1 MESDWKWV
9 FISLPMS
16 GRSDEEIM
24 KDLAEI
30 HRAYINKM
38 PTGKTVA
45 FCHNFNPELRA
56 RDNGAKA
63 GLESV
68 WYLGKA
74 LEQISK
80 CDAVCFCGDW
90 RISKGCIIER
100 MVCEKYDIPCEE
112 DPRE

>member
-1 MESDWKWV
+1 MESDLKWV

-30 HRAYINKM
+30 KRAYINKM
-38 PTGKTVA
+38 PDMTSVV

-56 RDNGAKA
+56 QDNGAKA

-68 WYLGKA
+68 WHLGRA

-80 CDAVCFCGDW
+80 CDAVCF
-90 RISKGCIIER
+90 SKGWMRARGCIIER
-100 MVCEKYDIPCEE
+100 IVCKKYDIPCEE